1 MTEPLI
7 ELIPHKPA
15 VCSDAPITLDVLIR
29 ITPPRPEVHFLRPPL
44 NLGLVLDRSGSM
56 SGGRKMA
63 CALEAASYVIQQLLP
78 GDRVSVTTFD
88 NEVET
93 IVPSTYA
100 TDKPALL
107 RRLGAIHPRGSTNLH
122 GGWAEGARQ
131 VFAHRFDGG
140 INRVLLLSDGLAN
153 EGVTD
158 PNTLAAEA
166 RGRAAQGVSTTTLGV
181 GDDYQEDLMEAMATA
196 GDGRYY
202 YIETATQ
209 LMDIFQTELKGLM
222 ATMGEKVS
230 LGLEPASK
238 VAVVE
243 VLNDFNRA
251 VSGRVMLPNLVVG
264 MPILVVVRLSIA
276 ARSNGSALLEVRL
289 AWDDTRSRERR
300 VIRARLGDLRT
311 LSLAAWSKLPDHPDV
326 REQEVLL
333 QIARAQR
340 EAGYAQQRG
349 DLDKTVEWLC
359 EARSCASTIPS
370 TLTIEGELK
379 AIDAIEAA
387 LKAGDHTHMRK
398 MVKYRSYLRR
408 TGHPSPPPAPGE
420 TEH

>member
-7 ELIPHKPA
+7 EVIPRKPA
-15 VCSDAPITLDVLIR
+15 VCSDETIKLDVLIR

-63 CALEAASYVIQQLLP
+63 FAIEAASYVVQQLLP

-93 IVPSTYA
+93 IVPSTLA
-100 TDKPALL
+100 IDKPALL
-107 RRLGAIHPRGSTNLH
+107 RRLSAVFPRGSTDLR

-131 VFAHRFDGG
+131 VEAHRIEGG
-140 INRVLLLSDGLAN
+140 INRVLLLSDGQAN
-153 EGVTD
+153 IGVTD

-166 RGRAAQGVSTTTLGV
+166 RGLTARGVSTTTLGV
-181 GDDYQEDLMEAMATA
+181 GDDYNEDLMEAMATA

-202 YIETATQ
+202 YIVTPTQ

-222 ATMGEKVS
+222 ATVGEKVS

-243 VLNDFNRA
+243 VLNDFERA
-251 VSGRVMLPNLVVG
+251 ATGRVMLPNLVVG
-264 MPILVVVRLSIA
+264 MPIPVVVRLSIA
-276 ARSNGSALLEVRL
+276 ARSEGSGLLNIRL
-289 AWDDTRSRERR
+289 AWDDPQTRVRQI
-300 VIRARLGDLRT
+300 VRARLGDLRT
-311 LSLAAWSKLPDHPDV
+311 LPYKAWSKLPDDLAV
-326 REQEVLL
+326 SEQEALL
-333 QIARAQR
+333 MMARAQR

-349 DLDKTVEWLC
+349 DLAGTGEWLIR
-359 EARSCASTIPS
+359 ARACASTVPG
-370 TLTIEGELK
+370 TELIESELK

-387 LKAGDHTHMRK
+387 LKAGDHSHAGK
-398 MVKYRSYLRR
+398 LAKYRSYERR
-408 TGHPSPPPAPGE
+408 AGRSSPPPTQDD
-420 TEH
+420 TES

>member
-7 ELIPHKPA
+7 ELIPLKPA

-56 SGGRKMA
+56 SGGKKMA
-63 CALEAASYVIQQLLP
+63 CALEAASYVIRQLLP

-88 NEVET
+88 HAVET
-93 IVPSTYA
+93 IIPSTYA

-107 RRLGAIHPRGSTNLH
+107 RRLAAVHPRGSTNLR

-131 VFAHRFDGG
+131 VLEHRFDDG

-181 GDDYQEDLMEAMATA
+181 GDDYNEDLMEAMATA

-202 YIETATQ
+202 YIEAATQ

-222 ATMGEKVS
+222 ATVGEKVS

-243 VLNDFNRA
+243 VLNDLDRA
-251 VSGRVMLPNLVVG
+251 ATGRIMLPNLVVG
-264 MPILVVVRLSIA
+264 MPILVVARLSIA
-276 ARSNGSALLEVRL
+276 ARSNGWALLEVRL
-289 AWDDTRSRERR
+289 AWDDPRSRERR
-300 VIRARLGDLRT
+300 VTRARLGELRS
-311 LSLAAWSKLPDHPDV
+311 LSLASWSKLPDHPDV

-349 DLDKTVEWLC
+349 DLDKTEEWLI

-379 AIDAIEAA
+379 AIDEIEAA
-387 LKAGDHTHMRK
+387 LRDGDHAHMGK

-408 TGHPSPPPAPGE
+408 TGRSSPPPAPGE